1 MIGIKYFCKRIIEIG
16 KHVMHTFDWML
27 VFTIIL
33 AFTITS
39 DTSQSMVMADCLET
53 LQKMASMPQEWSEW
67 L

>member
-1 MIGIKYFCKRIIEIG
+1 
-16 KHVMHTFDWML
+16 MHTFDWML

-39 DTSQSMVMADCLET
+39 DTSQLMVMADCLET